1 MPNSDAELTQRL
13 SEAVA
18 CLVPEAFGQ
27 GAQLETLSPLR
38 IDRRYSFMFRYRV
51 RKPDQSGCSILVK
64 IPHQDWI
71 HSIAEA
77 IESEQVREE
86 IQREFAIMQSV
97 YSLVRNSQ
105 HPQLFAINPVGGYLL
120 EYNAII
126 MEEVPL
132 KMLKGQLFAFS
143 IILNDPSAWMDFEK
157 KLKLAG
163 EWLRLIHDAFR
174 QDQTRRLA
182 ELDVQKTA
190 LAEMD
195 ALEKISGRRL
205 TNLRAS
211 FMKLYELMQDWRVP
225 ISALHN
231 DFHLGNIFVTPEGR
245 VGALDPN
252 WKDAGAVY
260 EDLASLLIDPITRK
274 LQVLLQGLAFRNSQR
289 VRFEQ
294 AVLGGYFHHAAPP
307 YPILYLYCAVDLL
320 AKWRKNEEILR
331 SKPWVGASLGSS
343 YIGSYFQRLVASYLT
358 LGIDSANQDD
368 TAG

>member
-1 MPNSDAELTQRL
+1 MLISDAELTRRL

-38 IDRRYSFMFRYRV
+38 MDRRYSFMFRYWV
-51 RKPDQSGCSILVK
+51 RKPDQSQCSILVK

-71 HSIAEA
+71 HSIEEA
-77 IESEQVREE
+77 IASDQVREE
-86 IQREFAIMQSV
+86 IKHEFATMQSV
-97 YSLVRNSQ
+97 YSLVQNSG
-105 HPQLFAINPVGGYLL
+105 HPQLFAINPVGGYLS
-120 EYNAII
+120 EYNAIV

-132 KMLKGQLFAFS
+132 EMLKGYLTAFS
-143 IILNDPSAWMDFEK
+143 IIVNDRPAWMDFEV
-157 KLKLAG
+157 KLRLAG

-182 ELDVQKTA
+182 ELDIQKTA
-190 LAEMD
+190 LSEID
-195 ALEKISGRRL
+195 LLEKISGRKL
-205 TNLRAS
+205 ATVRAS
-211 FMKLYELMQDWRVP
+211 FVQLYELMRDWPVP

-231 DFHLGNIFVTPEGR
+231 DFHLGNIFVTPDGR

-252 WKDAGAVY
+252 WQDAGAVY

-274 LQVLLQGLAFRNSQR
+274 LQVLLLGLAFRNSQR
-289 VRFEQ
+289 VRFEH
-294 AVLGGYFHHAAPP
+294 AVLGGYFKNAPPP

-331 SKPWVGASLGSS
+331 SKPWAVASPGSR
-343 YIGSYFQRLVASYLT
+343 YIGSYFQRLVASYLA
-358 LGIDSANQDD
+358 LGLDSA
-368 TAG
+368 THGGTPK